1 MEAKKPGFLAVQKMV
16 FEVLSTKF
24 QNIPVLDNVEENQPF
39 PYITIGEDD
48 FDDVDNKTHHSDEAT
63 VTVEVWSR
71 ARGFAE
77 VKNTMTDIIEALS
90 GSDISQQEGYY
101 IQYLNVVQM
110 ETSRESDGI
119 TRSGMVRIKFRV
131 NQGD

>member
-1 MEAKKPGFLAVQKMV
+1 MV
-16 FEVLSTKF
+16 YDVLSAKF
-24 QNIPVLDNVEENQPF
+24 QSVPVLDHVEENQSF
-39 PYITIGEDD
+39 PYITIGEDE
-48 FDDVDNKTHHSDEAT
+48 FDDVGNKTHHSDEAM
-63 VTVEVWSR
+63 VMVEIWSR
-71 ARGFAE
+71 AKGFSE
-77 VKNTMTDIIEALS
+77 VKSIMSDVIEALS
-90 GSDISQQEGYY
+90 DGANITQPEGCY